1 MLNRRQVIKTGIAGG
16 LLLVTARVV
25 WGPFSGGGVL
35 LLENGDNYIFLT
47 QEDRA
52 VIASLAPVILEG
64 ALPDDVREYDSAIS
78 EIVKGVDTTIS
89 GLTPSVQ
96 KEVRELFGILTFP
109 VTRTLLASVWKP
121 WLEADRVDI
130 ENFLSSWQNSRFN
143 LLRSAYDALHELIT
157 ASWYGNKNS
166 WNGIGYAGPPDIGV

>member
-1 MLNRRQVIKTGIAGG
+1 MLNRRQMIKTGIAGS
-16 LLLVTARVV
+16 LLLVTARIV
-25 WGPFSGGGVL
+25 WGPFSGVGVL
-35 LLENGDNYIFLT
+35 PLEDGDDYNFLT
-47 QEDRA
+47 AEDRA
-52 VIASLAPVILEG
+52 VIASLAPVILKG
-64 ALPDDVREYDSAIS
+64 ALPEGEKEYDTAII

-109 VTRTLLASVWKP
+109 VTRRLLASVWKP
-121 WLEADRVDI
+121 WLEADQVDI
-130 ENFLSSWQNSRFN
+130 ENFLYSWQNSRFN
-143 LLRSAYDALHELIT
+143 LLRSAYEALHELIT